1 MKYYIDFTNV
11 YHNQPDHWKQKD
23 IINAYIAWLNKNAGK
38 EEEAWYWKRGDMLAK
53 GVYIKD
59 KAAAVAFK
67 LRFET

>member
-1 MKYYIDFTNV
+1 MKYYIDFANV

-59 KAAAVAFK
+59 KATAVAFK